1 MKEVTN
7 SEWILLTPPFGDIT
21 MPMLGIHLLASY
33 LRRNNVKVRVFD
45 TSIQLLNDSISFNF
59 IIEGCKQK
67 KITPEAQALLIRIA
81 KLGRELDSKLLK
93 LSIAAKI
100 LTAIS
105 GDIVFSLDEPRF
117 SFLMESKVDLIK
129 SVSLL
134 EWLSFEFKSQP
145 FWEYLEKSNS
155 ENIGLSVS
163 YSFQL
168 PFALLIAKL
177 IKTNFPNASIYLGG
191 AYFSCY
197 EISPNDILDAFPEID
212 HIIIGNGEDI
222 LLKKSSLL
230 CSSEKIIK
238 ISEIKNIEYIPD
250 FSDVKWNYYCTAENQ
265 RVIPFSLRS
274 SCYYKKCAFCNG
286 DKSNFDSKNLS
297 ECLLKQIISELK
309 MLCKKH
315 SITGVYF
322 TDAALSPRLL
332 KALANH
338 INGAFSWGINT
349 RIDSGYSKKY
359 FLNLKKSGCK
369 MLRVGFETYS
379 QKVLDL
385 MNKGTRIENYEP
397 YFKLAR
403 AAGIKIHIYIMY
415 GYPGEDAHDRKIT
428 LDFLRKM
435 KNTIYSYSISIFHAI
450 PDTAI
455 YTKLQKLL
463 CPQNTENNDID
474 INKLY
479 YTEESYKE
487 ICNHIEKT
495 VKILTNSY
503 SNRYCYSGRVFL
515 NYPEPRELPKHFSM
529 KIKSPTS
536 LSILRQLFSSGS
548 SADLSFAGI
557 YDFCVDFRTDT
568 CIVTPRR
575 KIKSHLIK
583 IQWGIQSNDAQQIVI
598 QNNFPTSTKE

>member
-1 MKEVTN
+1 MKEATN

-21 MPMLGIHLLASY
+21 MPMLGVHLLASY

-45 TSIQLLNDSISFNF
+45 TSIQLLNDSVSSSF
-59 IIEGCKQK
+59 ITKGCKQK
-67 KITPEAQALLIRIA
+67 KISPEAEALLIRIA

-93 LSIAAKI
+93 LAIAAKI

-105 GDIVFSLDEPRF
+105 GNIIFSLDEPRF
-117 SFLMESKVDLIK
+117 PFLMESKVDLMK

-145 FWEYLEKSNS
+145 FWKYLEKSNCK
-155 ENIGLSVS
+155 NIGLSVS

-177 IKTNFPNASIYLGG
+177 IKTNFPSTSVCLGG

-212 HIIIGNGEDI
+212 HIIIGNGEDV
-222 LLKKSSLL
+222 LLKESSLL

-238 ISEIKNIEYIPD
+238 ISEPKSIEYIPD
-250 FSDVKWNYYCTAENQ
+250 FSDVKWNYYCIAENQ
-265 RVIPFSLRS
+265 RVVPFSLRS

-286 DKSNFDSKNLS
+286 DKSYSDSKNLS
-297 ECLLKQIISELK
+297 RCRLEQIISELK

-322 TDAALSPRLL
+322 TDAALSPHIL
-332 KALANH
+332 KTLANH
-338 INGAFSWGINT
+338 IDGAFAWGINT
-349 RIDSGYSKKY
+349 RIDSGYSKEY
-359 FLNLKKSGCK
+359 FLDLKKSGCK

-385 MNKGTRIENYEP
+385 MNKGTCTENYEP
-397 YFKLAR
+397 YFKLAH

-415 GYPGEDAHDRKIT
+415 GYPGEDANDRKLT

-435 KNTIYSYSISIFHAI
+435 KDTIYSYSISIFHAI

-455 YTKLQKLL
+455 YTKLQQML
-463 CPQNTENNDID
+463 CPQITDDSDID

-495 VKILTNSY
+495 VKTLTNSY

-515 NYPEPRELPKHFSM
+515 NYPEPREVPKHFSM
-529 KIKSPTS
+529 RIKSPSS
-536 LSILRQLFSSGS
+536 LNILRQLFSSGVLGDS
-548 SADLSFAGI
+548 SFAGI

-568 CIVTPRR
+568 CIITPRK
-575 KIKSHLIK
+575 KIRSNLIK
-583 IQWGIQSNDAQQIVI
+583 KQWGSRSNDVQQIVI